1 MPKLANA
8 TQRAQ
13 RLLLEALKS
22 PENLP
27 ALPPAD
33 WELLLR
39 VARRARLLGRL
50 ESDLSRAGL
59 LGDIPPR
66 AANHLKAARNVI
78 EHRKT
83 LVSWEVNRIVWA
95 LKGTQV
101 SLILLKGA
109 GYLLA
114 GLPPARGRIFAD
126 VDLLVPEDQIR

>member
-13 RLLLEALKS
+13 KLLLEALKS

-95 LKGTQV
+95 NAPVVVRRARTVARPIRV
-101 SLILLKGA
+101 SMPL
-109 GYLLA
+109 
-114 GLPPARGRIFAD
+114 RRSR
-126 VDLLVPEDQIR
+126 E